1 MEYEELERSSEKESL
16 EDIREELEELR
27 SLLEEYFVLAEEF
40 APAEEFVFA
49 EEDFGLDDNSHSALL
64 NIDVLQV

>member
-1 MEYEELERSSEKESL
+1 MSSALLTRILDDVKAAMKAHDTETL
-16 EDIREELEELR
+16 GT
-27 SLLEEYFVLAEEF
+27 LEEYFVLAEEF